1 TTLGTTAHVFL
12 DTALKANG
20 IDPKEVTLVNQ
31 RMPDAVTAFISKAV
45 EAVALWVPFNEAVK
59 KKVPDAV
66 KLVDASAY
74 YPQAAIVDGWAARN
88 DYFDSNKDVLKNI
101 IKGWAEA
108 NDYLVANPDEA
119 LAILQKERYPN
130 VSLPDLKD
138 QYGAEKVFTSAEWRK
153 KYKDGTVTGWLQQ
166 VTDFFTAFAKIPNP
180 VPASK
185 YFDTSLYL
193 DTIKG

>member
-1 TTLGTTAHVFL
+1 
-12 DTALKANG
+12 
-20 IDPKEVTLVNQ
+20 VTLVNQ

-59 KKVPDAV
+59 KKSPDAV
-66 KLVDASAY
+66 KLIDASAY

-88 DYFDSNKDVLKNI
+88 DYFDSNKEVLVNI
-101 IKGWAEA
+101 IKAWAEA
-108 NDYLVANPDEA
+108 NDYLVANADEA

-138 QYGAEKVFTSAEWRK
+138 QFGAEKVFTSAEWRK
-153 KYKDGTVTGWLQQ
+153 KYEDGTVTGWLQQ
-166 VTDFFTAFAKIPNP
+166 VTDFFVRFGNIQNP

-185 YFDTSLYL
+185 YFDPSLYI
-193 DTIKG
+193 DTVKA